1 MSTTLRAYRV
11 GSSSRRPRTYNEGR
25 VCGKRSCDTVL
36 SRYNKA
42 EFCHRHAPVNFP
54 RLRGVI
60 TES

>member
-1 MSTTLRAYRV
+1 MAQVLKAHKV
-11 GSSSRRPRTYNEGR
+11 GSSSRRPRTYTSER
-25 VCGKRSCDTVL
+25 TCDASDCSTVL

-42 EFCHRHAPVNFP
+42 EYCHRHAPPVFP

>member
-1 MSTTLRAYRV
+1 MNNLRAFRP
-11 GSSSRRPRTYNEGR
+11 GANARRPRAYSDDR
-25 VCGKRSCDTVL
+25 VCERDGCKTIL

-60 TES
+60 SET

>member
-1 MSTTLRAYRV
+1 MPQVVKAHKV
-11 GSSSRRPRTYNEGR
+11 GSTSRRPRTYTSER
-25 VCGKRSCDTVL
+25 VCGHRECSTVL

-42 EFCHRHAPVNFP
+42 EYCHSHAPRVFP